1 MGDWKEGWRG
11 LDSFYFVFFIVNN
24 WVDCKYL
31 IYFFIN
37 VIIFVDIEWLIDKFG
52 VIGGYVRVWSGEG
65 LGWGFED

>member
-1 MGDWKEGWRG
+1 MGGGGWG
-11 LDSFYFVFFIVNN
+11 LDSFYFVFFIINN

-52 VIGGYVRVWSGEG
+52 VIGGYVRVRSGEG